1 MKGKIKNFLEIDN
14 YKRIEWIDIAKS
26 IGIMLVILGHIL
38 PMDSILKKYIYSF
51 HMPLFFILTGI
62 VYSYKGNESFC
73 ESIEKQ
79 IKSILIPFFIF
90 GLIFS
95 DGSIKSFAFIAYG
108 NRTTLLCAKTNSSL
122 WFLTC
127 LFVANLLNY
136 ISFRITHDDN
146 KKIFVSSMISLIIG
160 TLLINV
166 KIIFPAAMTGVATI
180 IPIIPK
186 KCWKINRPSIIVT
199 GCNFIV

>member
-1 MKGKIKNFLEIDN
+1 MKGKIKNFLGIDN

-62 VYSYKGNESFC
+62 VYSYKDNESFC
-73 ESIEKQ
+73 KIIEKQ

-95 DGSIKSFAFIAYG
+95 DGSIKSFVFIAYG
-108 NRTTLLCAKTNSSL
+108 N
-122 WFLTC
+122 
-127 LFVANLLNY
+127 
-136 ISFRITHDDN
+136 
-146 KKIFVSSMISLIIG
+146 
-160 TLLINV
+160 
-166 KIIFPAAMTGVATI
+166 
-180 IPIIPK
+180 
-186 KCWKINRPSIIVT
+186 
-199 GCNFIV
+199 